1 MSDIHRNEPKRS
13 FTKKL
18 MAITPS
24 GLFKLILACLGVG
37 VVLAALDVNPRRIWV
52 DFFDTINLA
61 WAKGW
66 QLAGGA
72 IDYLLLGAIL
82 VIPVFI
88 ILRVLKAIQE
98 K

>member
-1 MSDIHRNEPKRS
+1 MSELHQTQPTPKRS

-52 DFFDTINLA
+52 
-61 WAKGW
+61 
-66 QLAGGA
+66 
-72 IDYLLLGAIL
+72 
-82 VIPVFI
+82 
-88 ILRVLKAIQE
+88 
-98 K
+98 